1 MTRLAPSGKEAV
13 VVGVIVAVVLA
24 LTLIL
29 PQLYNSAKPRPETQ
43 QSNAVRTTTLYVASC
58 SLRDIVEI
66 ARKASEVTGLGYAVV
81 NPDQSLPPRSILV
94 IDYRGCMNELER
106 VATMMV
112 RVLKSNGTVLI
123 VGSPL
128 EVSRLVKSQR
138 ELSMFF
144 PLPNT
149 NKTIIYA
156 LHVRRLVE
164 SARYNSTIA
173 IVDASYMLDVNVNS
187 LVKLV
192 RLAYTEWIYATTTR
206 QPVATIGASS

>member
-1 MTRLAPSGKEAV
+1 LTRLAPSGKKAV
-13 VVGVIVAVVLA
+13 VIGVIVAVVLA
-24 LTLIL
+24 LILIL
-29 PQLYNSAKPRPETQ
+29 PRLHSSVKPQPATQ
-43 QSNAVRTTTLYVASC
+43 QSNAVETTTLYVASC
-58 SLRDIVEI
+58 SLKDIVEI
-66 ARKASEVTGLGYAVV
+66 ARKASTVTGLGYAVV
-81 NPDQSLPPRSILV
+81 KPGQSLPPKSILV

-112 RVLKSNGTVLI
+112 HVLKSNGTVLI

-144 PLPNT
+144 PLPNA

-156 LHVRRLVE
+156 LHVRKLV
-164 SARYNSTIA
+164 RQPGYNSTIA